1 MNGKEMLEAMSFVD
15 EKYIEDAEIIPKR
28 RPHWQPIA
36 AAAAC
41 LVLVLIG
48 AWKATPTKD
57 AAPEMAAPEMAA
69 AQMDEAA
76 VYSGDTEAL
85 MPMVGAAAAKS
96 AMPPEMT
103 VTVLEQDGGTL
114 RCTVDDP
121 GTGEFAPGAQI
132 TVLLSDN
139 ANDTGDISVP
149 SRLRITYEPGT
160 EESTVTALAW
170 EDAEEP

>member
-15 EKYIEDAEIIPKR
+15 EKYIEDAEIIQKR

-48 AWKATPTKD
+48 AWKATPAKD
-57 AAPEMAAPEMAA
+57 AAPEMAA

-76 VYSGDTEAL
+76 VYSGGTEAQ
-85 MPMVGAAAAKS
+85 MPMVGAAAARS
-96 AMPPEMT
+96 AIPPEMT
-103 VTVLEQDGGTL
+103 VTVVEQDGSTL

-132 TVLLSDN
+132 TVLLSGT
-139 ANDTGDISVP
+139 NDTGEISIP
-149 SRLRITYEPGT
+149 SHLRITYEPGT

>member
-48 AWKATPTKD
+48 AWKAMPTKD
-57 AAPEMAAPEMAA
+57 AAPETAA

-76 VYSGDTEAL
+76 VYSGDTEAQ
-85 MPMVGAAAAKS
+85 MPMVGAAIAKS
-96 AMPPEMT
+96 AIPPEMT
-103 VTVLEQDGGTL
+103 VTVVEQEGSTL
-114 RCTVDDP
+114 HCTVDDP

-132 TVLLSDN
+132 TVLLSGTN
-139 ANDTGDISVP
+139 STGEISIP

>member
-15 EKYIEDAEIIPKR
+15 EKYIEDAEIIQKR

-48 AWKATPTKD
+48 AWKAAPAKN
-57 AAPEMAAPEMAA
+57 AAPEIAT

-76 VYSGDTEAL
+76 VYSGDPEAQ
-85 MPMVGAAAAKS
+85 MPMVGAAAARS

-103 VTVLEQDGGTL
+103 VTVIEQDGSTL

-132 TVLLSDN
+132 TVLLSDA
-139 ANDTGDISVP
+139 ANDTGEISIP
-149 SRLRITYEPGT
+149 IHLRITYAPGT
-160 EESTVTALAW
+160 GENTVTALAW

>member
-57 AAPEMAAPEMAA
+57 AAPEMAA

-76 VYSGDTEAL
+76 VYSGGTEAL
-85 MPMVGAAAAKS
+85 MPMVGAAAARN

-103 VTVLEQDGGTL
+103 VTVVEQDGSTL

-132 TVLLSDN
+132 TVLLSST
-139 ANDTGDISVP
+139 NDTGEISIP
-149 SRLRITYEPGT
+149 THLRITYEPGT

>member
-57 AAPEMAAPEMAA
+57 AAPEMAA

-103 VTVLEQDGGTL
+103 VTVVEQDGSTL

-132 TVLLSDN
+132 TVLLSGP
-139 ANDTGDISVP
+139 NDTGEFSIP
-149 SRLRITYEPGT
+149 IHLRITYEPGT

>member
-57 AAPEMAAPEMAA
+57 AAPEMAA

-85 MPMVGAAAAKS
+85 MPMMGAAAAKN

-103 VTVLEQDGGTL
+103 VTVVEQDGSTL

-132 TVLLSDN
+132 TVLLSGT
-139 ANDTGDISVP
+139 NDTGEISIP
-149 SRLRITYEPGT
+149 THLRITYEPGT

>member
-57 AAPEMAAPEMAA
+57 AAPEMAA

-76 VYSGDTEAL
+76 VYSGGTEAL
-85 MPMVGAAAAKS
+85 MPMVGAAAARN

-103 VTVLEQDGGTL
+103 VTVVEQDGSTL

-132 TVLLSDN
+132 TVLLSGT
-139 ANDTGDISVP
+139 NDTGEISIATH
-149 SRLRITYEPGT
+149 LRITYEPGT